1 MKQCDCDDRVGI
13 EINSY
18 QLFQELKEFFDEQ
31 VHKEIFLDI
40 PVKLPYFCGY
50 NLKPEEVRDEY
61 KWYAN
66 KWYKCKHCGTLWEF
80 TYPNF
85 PAKGFVRKFS
95 DGNYQTRE

>member
-1 MKQCDCDDRVGI
+1 MKQCDCDERMGI

-18 QLFQELKEFFDEQ
+18 CLFQELKKFFEEQ
-31 VHKEIFLDI
+31 VKKEIFLDI

-80 TYPNF
+80 TYPDF

-95 DGNYQTRE
+95 DGKYQTRE